1 MQINSL
7 GDLAQSYSMQSR
19 NAVLKTDIQRLT
31 LELASGKVSDV
42 RAAIGGNTAYIND
55 VERNLTKLDSYDLAS
70 REAAQFATG
79 MQDALSR
86 VHDVS
91 TDFRNTLLTSSGST
105 IGESAGTIIS
115 QARGSLD
122 DVVSALN
129 TSIGGRSLFAG
140 NATDTSPIASPD
152 ALLSDLT
159 TAMAGAGTVDDM
171 LAAATAWFDDPAGFG
186 ATGYLGSDTALAP
199 ISISDKDTAQFEVRG
214 DNPEIRNVLKGL
226 ALVSIANDPALGLTT
241 AQQSELLEKVTPEAL
256 GASEGIIDLQ
266 ATIGFSEGRIESNIV
281 RQSAERSSLEIARSE
296 LLSVNPYET
305 ATELEQVQ
313 FQLQSLYAITSRMSQ
328 LSLVNFL

>member
-1 MQINSL
+1 MQISSL

-19 NAVLKTDIQRLT
+19 NAALKTDIQRLT
-31 LELASGKVSDV
+31 LELASGTVSDV

-55 VERNLTKLDSYDLAS
+55 IERSLTKLDSYDLAS

-91 TDFRNTLLTSSGST
+91 TGFRNTLLTTSGAT
-105 IGESAGTIIS
+105 LGESSNTVIS
-115 QARGSLD
+115 QARGALE
-122 DVVSALN
+122 DVVGALN

-152 ALLSDLT
+152 ILLADLSA
-159 TAMAGAGTVDDM
+159 AMAGAGTVDDM
-171 LAAATAWFDDPAGFG
+171 LAAAAAWFDDPAGFG
-186 ATGYLGSDTALAP
+186 VTGYLGSDTAIAP
-199 ISISDKDTAQFEVRG
+199 ISISDENTAQFDVRG
-214 DNPEIRNVLKGL
+214 DDPEIRHVLKSL
-226 ALVSIANDPALGLTT
+226 ALVTIANDPTLALTT
-241 AQQSELLEKVTPEAL
+241 AQQSELLEKVTPDAL
-256 GASEGIIDLQ
+256 GANGGIIDLQ
-266 ATIGFSEGRIESNIV
+266 TSIGFSESRIESNIV
-281 RQSAERSSLEIARSE
+281 QQSAERSTLEIARSE